1 MKLTNT
7 QLQNFIGRIKLKE
20 EYMPKY
26 RDQIKN
32 LKDELEAKIKDDK
45 RTGLR
50 VTKFLLAGSWK
61 KRTILRPTGENP
73 IDIDLVLY
81 VEGDESLKDDLKK
94 LHDFIVVYLK
104 EIYPNKDINRDVDAE
119 GNTKSIKIKFVG
131 TGLELDIVPVV
142 PISSTSEYVWQPQ
155 RGGGSKRY
163 VTSVTKQL
171 DFAKERKEK
180 NTSFTSIV
188 RAIKW
193 WKNYKELK
201 PVGDTPGLSSF
212 VIELIVSHL
221 EIVEGIENDI
231 EAGIIRFFR
240 FVSDPNFPIVKFKNA
255 INMVPSTFDTPIYVA
270 DPTNNDNNAA
280 KKLDDYIWKEVIN
293 EANDAFDTLYIAQ
306 SKLGEGDTIEEWEHV
321 FGPRFN
327 ITNEE

>member
-20 EYMPKY
+20 ENMPKY
-26 RDQIKN
+26 REQINN
-32 LKDELEAKIKDDK
+32 LKEKLQTKIENDD
-45 RTGLR
+45 RTGIK
-50 VTKFLLAGSWK
+50 VTKYILAGSWK

-81 VEGDESLKDDLKK
+81 VEGDENLKDDIKK
-94 LHDFIVVYLK
+94 LHDFIVEYLK

-119 GNTKSIKIKFVG
+119 GNTKSIKIKYNG

-142 PISSTSEYVWQPQ
+142 PLSNTSEYVWQPQ
-155 RGGGSKRY
+155 RGGGGKRY

-171 DFAKERKEK
+171 NFAKERKEK

-201 PVGDTPGLSSF
+201 PVDDEPGLSSF
-212 VIELIVSHL
+212 VIELIVSYL
-221 EIVEGIENDI
+221 ELEEGVENDI

-240 FVSDPNFPIVKFKNA
+240 FVSDPNFPIIKFKNA
-255 INMVPSTFDTPIYVA
+255 IKEVPITFDTPIYIA
-270 DPTNNDNNAA
+270 DPANNENNAG
-280 KKLDDYIWKEVIN
+280 KKLDNIIWKDIIN
-293 EANDAFDTLYIAQ
+293 EANDAFDTLFIAQ
-306 SKLGEGDTIEEWEHV
+306 SKIGKEDTIEEWKHV
-321 FGPRFN
+321 FGPKFN
-327 ITNEE
+327 ITKED